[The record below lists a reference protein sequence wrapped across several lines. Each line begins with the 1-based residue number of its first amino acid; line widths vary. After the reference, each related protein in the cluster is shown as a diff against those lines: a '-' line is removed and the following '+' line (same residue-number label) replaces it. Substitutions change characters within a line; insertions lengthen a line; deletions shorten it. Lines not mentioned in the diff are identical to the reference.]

1 MAHSLR
7 RAPLVEII
15 CERLLQDH
23 GEDDWLPPERE
34 LATRLGVSRPALR
47 EAIKR
52 LEMQGRLAARHGV
65 GVQVVDLPHAPVQAV
80 LERVLPSPA
89 ERIRQFTV
97 ARRLIEPELAALAAS
112 QARATDRRELRAI
125 HDRFLDPALPVAG
138 TLEAD
143 LDFHRRIARA
153 AGNRVLALMI
163 ASMAPLESDSRR
175 ATLTRVGLAT
185 ARRQH
190 TAILEAILAGDSPG
204 ARAAMLGHLDS
215 ALGSLGD
222 DR

>member
-1 MAHSLR
+1 MTDSLR

-15 CERLLQDH
+15 CARLLQDH

-80 LERVLPSPA
+80 LERMLPSPA
-89 ERIRQFTV
+89 ERIRQFTA
-97 ARRLIEPELAALAAS
+97 ARRLIEPELAALAAG
-112 QARATDRRELRAI
+112 QARAADGRALRAS
-125 HDRFLDPALPVAG
+125 HARFLDPALPIAA
-138 TLEAD
+138 TIDAD
-143 LDFHRRIARA
+143 LEFHRLIARA
-153 AGNRVLALMI
+153 SGNRVLALMV
-163 ASMAPLESDSRR
+163 ASMSPLEADSRR
-175 ATLTRVGLAT
+175 TTLTRVGLAT

-190 TAILEAILAGDSPG
+190 TAILDAILAGDGPG

-215 ALGSLGD
+215 ALASLTD
-222 DR
+222 PR

>member
-1 MAHSLR
+1 MLHPLR
-7 RAPLVEII
+7 RAPLVEVI
-15 CERLLQDH
+15 CKRLLEDH

-34 LATRLGVSRPALR
+34 LATGLGVSRPALR

-52 LEMQGRLAARHGV
+52 LEMQGRLVARHGV

-80 LERVLPSPA
+80 LERMLPSPA

-97 ARRLIEPELAALAAS
+97 ARRLIEPEVAALAAG
-112 QARATDRRELRAI
+112 QARATDRRELRTV
-125 HDRFLDPALPVAG
+125 HGRFMDEAMPVAA

-143 LDFHRRIARA
+143 LEFHRLIARV
-153 AGNRVLALMI
+153 AGNRVLSLMI
-163 ASMAPLESDSRR
+163 ASMAPLEADSRR

-190 TAILEAILAGDSPG
+190 TAILEAILAGDSP
-204 ARAAMLGHLDS
+204 RAHVAMLSHLDS
-215 ALGSLGD
+215 ALVALGNG
-222 DR
+222 R